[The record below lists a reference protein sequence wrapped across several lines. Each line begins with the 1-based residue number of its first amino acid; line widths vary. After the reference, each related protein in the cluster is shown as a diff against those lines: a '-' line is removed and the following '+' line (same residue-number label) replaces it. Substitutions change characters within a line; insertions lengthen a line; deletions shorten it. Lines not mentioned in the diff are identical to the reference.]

1 MIRNR
6 TGLKGSTGNAFR
18 AAVMVAVT
26 VWALP
31 SPASYRDLAEDLA
44 NYRPGGLYEAYRK
57 APPPPPERPAGTG
70 DEFEAQKKALEA
82 ARKRWEQALEA
93 GTQGTPFY
101 KPDPVQLQRLA
112 PAARDDAK
120 AARLL
125 EGGFVIGELETLAWL
140 RSPGVR
146 AAERA
151 LRATLERYTQAWNL
165 DEILRQYT
173 AFTEALMTG
182 VGPMKGR
189 EPVPMRFPFP
199 GVLALK
205 GEIVAQEVRA
215 AAETLEIARRT
226 AVTAARRAYWDLV
239 YLEQAE
245 VTTREMLILL
255 ERLEAV
261 ATTRYEAGRT
271 SFQDVIKVRI
281 RRQILEEDL
290 GTLMEKQR
298 TVHAKIREL
307 LALPPATPIGAPLHR
322 EPPRIV
328 PGLDPLY
335 ALAVERRQELRR
347 LRARIG
353 KMERMI
359 ELAET
364 RIYPAYTLN
373 LSLYAD
379 EAVNQV
385 GTARTREP
393 FPTTVAASAGAGLPK
408 MPWYGTG
415 DAYVREVRQ
424 KLRAL
429 RQELRRAEERVRYEV
444 RRAWF
449 ELDRAAREEAL
460 YAKSVVD
467 LSRAALEVSS
477 RGYEA
482 GRVAFA
488 DVIGSYTAWLQ
499 ANLTLARKRADLGIA
514 WAELER
520 AVGVSGAG
528 AARAQDGQGP
538 EPGSH

>member
-6 TGLKGSTGNAFR
+6 ANLKGGAGSALR
-18 AAVMVAVT
+18 AAVVAVA
-26 VWALP
+26 VLWALP
-31 SPASYRDLAEDLA
+31 SPASYRELAEDLA

-57 APPPPPERPAGTG
+57 APPPPPGQAAGTR
-70 DEFEAQKKALEA
+70 DDFEAQKKALETA
-82 ARKRWEQALEA
+82 WAQWERALEEGPRGA
-93 GTQGTPFY
+93 PFY
-101 KPDPVQLQRLA
+101 RPDPVQLQRLA
-112 PAARDDAK
+112 PAARDDTRTG
-120 AARLL
+120 RLL
-125 EGGFVIGELETLAWL
+125 EGGFVIEELETLAWL
-140 RSPGVR
+140 RNPGVR

-182 VGPMKGR
+182 VGPMKGK
-189 EPVPMRFPFP
+189 EPVAKRFPFP

-226 AVTAARRAYWDLV
+226 AVTAARKAYWDLV

-271 SFQDVIKVRI
+271 NFQDVIKVRI

-290 GTLMEKQR
+290 GTLMERQR

-307 LALPPATPIGAPLHR
+307 LALPTGTAIGAPLHK
-322 EPPRIV
+322 EPPRAV
-328 PGLDPLY
+328 PRLDPLY
-335 ALAVERRQELRR
+335 TLAVERRQELRR
-347 LRARIG
+347 LRARIR

-373 LSLYAD
+373 LSLYPD

-385 GTARTREP
+385 GSARVKEP
-393 FPTTVAASAGAGLPK
+393 FPTTVTAWAGAGLPK

-424 KLRAL
+424 KLEAL
-429 RQELRRAEERVRYEV
+429 RQELRRAEERTRYEV

-449 ELDRAAREEAL
+449 ELDRAAREESL
-460 YAKSVVD
+460 YAQSVVD

-520 AVGVSGAG
+520 AVGASGVA
-528 AARAQDGQGP
+528 AARAREVQGP
-538 EPGSH
+538 GSP

>member
-6 TGLKGSTGNAFR
+6 TSLRGATGNAFR
-18 AAVMVAVT
+18 AAVVATAT
-26 VWALP
+26 VWALS
-31 SPASYRDLAEDLA
+31 SPASYRDLVEDFA
-44 NYRPGGLYEAYRK
+44 SYRPEGLYEAYRK
-57 APPPPPERPAGTG
+57 PPSAPLKRPAGAG
-70 DEFEAQKKALEA
+70 DDFEAQKKALEA
-82 ARKRWEQALEA
+82 ARAQWEQALEA
-93 GTQGTPFY
+93 GTRGAPFY
-101 KPDPVQLQRLA
+101 KPDPVQLQRLS

-125 EGGFVIGELETLAWL
+125 EGGFVLEELETLAWL
-140 RSPGVR
+140 RNPGVR
-146 AAERA
+146 SAERA

-173 AFTEALMTG
+173 AFTEAVMTG
-182 VGPMKGR
+182 VGPAKGR
-189 EPVPMRFPFP
+189 EPVAMRFPFP

-205 GEIVAQEVRA
+205 GEIVAHEVRA

-226 AVTAARRAYWDLV
+226 AITAVRKAYWDLV

-261 ATTRYEAGRT
+261 ATTRYEAGQT
-271 SFQDVIKVRI
+271 NFQDVIKVRI

-298 TVHAKIREL
+298 TVHAKIREV
-307 LALPPATPIGAPLHR
+307 LALPPGTPMGAPLHKD
-322 EPPRIV
+322 PPRIV
-328 PGLDPLY
+328 PGPDPLY

-353 KMERMI
+353 KMERMV

-385 GTARTREP
+385 GTVRTKEP
-393 FPTTVAASAGAGLPK
+393 FPTTVTASVGAGLPK

-424 KLRAL
+424 KLQAL
-429 RQELRRAEERVRYEV
+429 RQELRRVEERTRYEV

-449 ELDRAAREEAL
+449 ELDRASREEAL

-488 DVIGSYTAWLQ
+488 DVIGSYTAWLR

-528 AARAQDGQGP
+528 TAQARHGP
-538 EPGSH
+538 GPGSR